1 MKIANIIA
9 GLTDSKAASKRAE
22 TIELA
27 GGKPSQAQWPD
38 GLNPATAAALGETLG
53 GFDVTAITPE
63 EFSVLVQRLYKA
75 GVIGQEDYRLLAAV
89 RADLH
94 ADGIRPD
101 ERINLIDFYTRKLR
115 RLQDRIDQLDPAE
128 QQQLAA
134 ITRRLD
140 WVQKLAAMRQSP
152 QGFGLAVVI

>member
-27 GGKPSQAQWPD
+27 PGNPSQAQWPD
-38 GLNPATAAALGETLG
+38 RLNPATAAALHETLA
-53 GFDVTAITPE
+53 GFDVMSITPE
-63 EFSVLVQRLYKA
+63 EFSVLLQRLYKA
-75 GVIGQEDYRLLAAV
+75 GVIGHEDYRLLAAI

-101 ERINLIDFYTRKLR
+101 ERINLLEFYTRKLR

-134 ITRRLD
+134 ITRRVD
-140 WVQKLAAMRQSP
+140 WIQKLAVMRHWP
-152 QGFGLAVVI
+152 QGFGLAVVV